1 MIKTKKLQLLVTS
14 DIHGYLMPTTYR
26 RTLEPLGLVKLASI
40 IEELREQRPSML
52 IDNGDLIQGSPLAS
66 YYHTNH
72 TRTRNP
78 IIDVANFLNYDV
90 AVFGNH
96 EFNYGLPFLKK
107 AVSQSQFPWLSGNIS
122 RKDGKPFTQP
132 YIIKELDGIL
142 IGIVGVTTHFVPVW
156 ENASHIEGL
165 DFHDA
170 FESAKRWIAHIRQ
183 HENVELV
190 VLCYHGGFSHDL
202 SSGELIEPYTGENQG
217 YLMCKELDFDILIS
231 GHQHREIATN
241 AFDKSVVQPGTKGN
255 CLAVI
260 TIDLDIQN
268 GQIINKHH
276 EATLHYVEENTP
288 AHPQVSSLLESI
300 HHQTE
305 NWLDEPIGT
314 IEGNMLFEDAFH
326 VRVYKH
332 PYIEFIQ
339 NVQMASTNTSISCT
353 ALFHDGSGG
362 FPKDVTMRHLVTN
375 YIFPN
380 TLKVLRV
387 KGKHIVKALEQNA
400 SYFSLM
406 NGELTISESFRY
418 PKAQPYNYDMWEGI
432 NYVLDIRRPIGE
444 RVTEVTFQDEPLNLQ
459 ASYDVVMNNYRAS
472 GAGNF
477 PYFSECSIVKDVQI
491 DMTELLARFFEKNP
505 IVKAQCR
512 RNWTIVF

>member
-1 MIKTKKLQLLVTS
+1 METKKLQLLVTS

-40 IEELREQRPSML
+40 IEELREQRPSLL

-66 YYHTNH
+66 YYHANQTD
-72 TRTRNP
+72 RPNP
-78 IIDVANFLNYDV
+78 IIEVANFLNYDV
-90 AVFGNH
+90 AIFGNH
-96 EFNYGLPFLKK
+96 EFNYGLPFLNE
-107 AVSQSQFPWLSGNIS
+107 AVSQSQFPWLSGNIFF
-122 RKDGKPFTQP
+122 KDGTAFTLP
-132 YIIKELDGIL
+132 YIVKEIEGIR
-142 IGIVGVTTHFVPVW
+142 IGIIGVTTHFVPVW
-156 ENASHIEGL
+156 EEATHIEGL

-170 FESAKRWIAHIRQ
+170 FESAKRWITHIRQ
-183 HENVELV
+183 HEKVDLV

-202 SSGELIEPYTGENQG
+202 STGELIEPYTGENQG

-231 GHQHREIATN
+231 GHQHREIATK
-241 AFDKSVVQPGTKGN
+241 AFAKSIVQPGTKGN
-255 CLAVI
+255 CVAAI
-260 TIDLDIQN
+260 TIDLDIQD

-288 AHPQVSSLLESI
+288 ACPQVTLLSESI
-300 HHQTE
+300 HQQTE

-326 VRVYKH
+326 VRIHKH

-339 NVQMASTNTSISCT
+339 NVQMASTNTQISCT
-353 ALFHDGSGG
+353 ALFHDGPGG

-387 KGKHIVKALEQNA
+387 KGDHIIQALEQNA
-400 SYFSLM
+400 TYFSIKD
-406 NGELTISESFRY
+406 GGLTISESFLY
-418 PKAQPYNYDMWEGI
+418 PKAQSYNYDMWEGI
-432 NYVLDIRRPIGE
+432 DYTLDIHRPIGE
-444 RVTEVTFQDEPLNLQ
+444 RVTEVTFQGKPLDLEDF
-459 ASYDVVMNNYRAS
+459 YDVVMNNYRAS

-477 PYFSECSIVKDVQI
+477 PYFADCSIVKDVQI
-491 DMTELLARFFEKNP
+491 DMIELIALYFEKNP
-505 IVKAQCR
+505 IVQATCR
-512 RNWTIVF
+512 RNWEILF